1 MLIALVSF
9 PCLAVRMER
18 ASKEGFS
25 FSGMS
30 CQFFAGMENSMFF
43 CQRDQFF
50 SVQRNNVSPSIST
63 VKGNSAAPTLVH
75 LVPKTL
81 SIPVGCSKNSP
92 ARTEI
97 VAQDVLRRQ

>member
-9 PCLAVRMER
+9 PCLAVRMGR

-30 CQFFAGMENSMFF
+30 CQFFSSMENSMFF
-43 CQRDQFF
+43 CQRDKFF
-50 SVQRNNVSPSIST
+50 SVQKNNMSPSVST

-75 LVPKTL
+75 FVPKTL
-81 SIPVGCSKNSP
+81 SIPDGCSKNSP
-92 ARTEI
+92 ARTENI
-97 VAQDVLRRQ
+97 DQGVLRRQ